1 MARSSTTTRRRWST
15 VLAAAVVALAGL
27 PLVGTGTAAADTA
40 PVPPVTV
47 PTASADSLP
56 TVQINGIVWDQAI
69 GPGNRVYV
77 VGEFTQARPAGAAA
91 GTQQTA
97 RANILAYD
105 LTTGN
110 LISSWNPGIN
120 AFGRDVEV
128 SPDGTR
134 VYVGGNFTQA
144 SGSGGQGGT
153 NQTRNRIAAFDAA
166 TGALLSFNPGAN
178 SRVKSVEAVGSTVY
192 FGGNF
197 TTLGGQA
204 RARLA
209 ATSTT
214 GALLPWSASTD
225 REVFMIVSPPG
236 SDVVVAG
243 GAFANAN
250 GVGTGGGLAA
260 FDAQSGQLRPWE
272 AYGTFPNN
280 GTSSA
285 IYSLSA
291 DAQQVYG
298 TGYDFGGGSPFEG
311 SFGIG
316 VASGRVNWV
325 NGCKGDTYDA
335 VPLGGVLYSVGHPHD
350 CAMVQGHPQTEPWT
364 FQRAMAQTTTPG
376 ADGRVNTYQAY
387 AGRPAPELLHWL
399 PTLAPGSYS
408 GSTQAAW
415 TVDGN
420 DDYVLLG
427 GEFPTVNGAPQ
438 QGLARF
444 AVNPP
449 QHRQGPQGG
458 AQLTPDGVS
467 LVPGTVRVGW
477 TAAWDRDNR
486 RLTYEVLRGGAVV
499 GTVQADSAWWKRDR
513 LSFTDTG
520 LTPGST
526 QGYRIRVTDAFGNTV
541 TGDGAS
547 ITVQSGAGG
556 PMPYADAV
564 RADAPT
570 GYWRL
575 GEPSGSLV
583 YDWAG
588 ASDLTLSAS
597 AARAVPGPLTEA
609 DTATGFTGAD
619 SVPAAPPAATRT
631 APDTFT
637 AEAWFKTATPGGKII
652 GFGDSA
658 TGTSS
663 NYDRHVY
670 MAPDGRVVF
679 GVHPGGVRTVASAAR
694 YDDDQW
700 HHVVATLGPT
710 GQTLYVDGVRVG
722 RRTDTTSGQAY
733 SGVWRIGGDNLN
745 GWPDTG
751 SRFSFAGAIDEVAVY
766 PTVLPLERVQAH
778 YAAAGREVAGGVRPA
793 DAYGAAVY
801 DAAPDLY
808 WRLDETTGTLAAD
821 ATPNGATGVYSG
833 DVTRGVEPGGAS
845 PRAVT
850 FDGTSGAVA
859 STQSVANPRV
869 YSQELW
875 FRTTTTVGGKLIGFG
890 SAQTGTSGGY
900 DRHVYMTDA
909 GRLVFGT
916 WTGTANT
923 IESPAAYNDGTW
935 HHLAATQGGDGMR
948 LYVDGALVGTNPQT
962 QAQDYTGYWRVG
974 GDQTWGSTSQYFA
987 GSVDEVAVYP
997 TVLTPAQVAG
1007 HHSLGSGQG
1016 PANAAPTAAFTA
1028 EATALS
1034 VAFDATGST
1043 DPDGTVASYAW
1054 DFGDGTT
1061 GTGATPSHPYAAAG
1075 SYQVG
1080 LVVTDDD
1087 GAVSAPVV
1095 RTVAVTAA
1103 PVPNQPPVASFT
1115 TAPTGLSVA
1124 FDGTGSSDAD
1134 GTVASYAWDFGDGDT
1149 ATGPTAAHDYDATG
1163 TYTATLTVTDDDG
1176 ATATASRSVAVT
1188 APAAVTHAADAF
1200 GRTLGSTWGSADVG
1214 GAWSTVNTG
1223 YSVGN
1228 GSGAI
1233 SVAAGGTRTAYLNS
1247 VSQSALDIGVSV
1259 SLDKPQT
1266 GGGTYL
1272 SVVGRRIGADDYRV
1286 TLRYTN
1292 NGALAAQLI
1301 RVVGG
1306 TSTTLGAVTL
1316 PGGPFAAGE
1325 TVRVRFQVVGTG
1337 TTTLNAKVWRDGTAE
1352 PAAWTVSRTD
1362 TSASLQ
1368 GPGSIGF
1375 IHYLSGSATSTPM
1388 IARFDDLLVTAPGP
1402 A

>member
-1 MARSSTTTRRRWST
+1 MARSSTRRRWST

-27 PLVGTGTAAADTA
+27 PLVGTGAAAADTA

-69 GPGNRVYV
+69 GPGNRVYA

-120 AFGRDVEV
+120 GYGRDVEV

-134 VYVGGNFTQA
+134 VYVVGNFTQA

-214 GALLPWSASTD
+214 GALLPWNASTD

-260 FDAQSGQLRPWE
+260 FDAASGQLRSWE

-280 GTSSA
+280 GVSSA

-298 TGYDFGGGSPFEG
+298 TGYDYGGGSPFEG

-350 CAMVQGHPQTEPWT
+350 CAMVQGHPQSEPWT
-364 FQRAMAQTTTPG
+364 FQRAMAQTTTAG

-467 LVPGTVRVGW
+467 LVPGAVRVGW

-499 GTVQADSAWWKRDR
+499 GTMQADSAWWKRDR

-526 QGYRIRVTDAFGNTV
+526 QSYRIRVTDAFGNTV
-541 TGDGAS
+541 TGNAAS
-547 ITVQSGAGG
+547 ITVQNGAGG

-564 RADAPT
+564 RADGPT

-597 AARAVPGPLTEA
+597 AARGVPGPLTEA

-637 AEAWFKTATPGGKII
+637 AEAWFRTATPGGKII

-658 TGTSS
+658 AGTSS

-670 MAPDGRVVF
+670 MTPDGRVVF
-679 GVHPGGVRTVASAAR
+679 GVYPGGVRTVASPAR
-694 YDDDQW
+694 YDDDRW
-700 HHVVATLGPT
+700 HHVVAALGPA
-710 GQTLYVDGVRVG
+710 GQVLYVDGVQVG
-722 RRTDTTSGQAY
+722 VRTDTTSGQPY

-766 PTVLPLERVQAH
+766 PTVL
-778 YAAAGREVAGGVRPA
+778 
-793 DAYGAAVY
+793 
-801 DAAPDLY
+801 
-808 WRLDETTGTLAAD
+808 
-821 ATPNGATGVYSG
+821 
-833 DVTRGVEPGGAS
+833 
-845 PRAVT
+845 
-850 FDGTSGAVA
+850 
-859 STQSVANPRV
+859 
-869 YSQELW
+869 
-875 FRTTTTVGGKLIGFG
+875 
-890 SAQTGTSGGY
+890 
-900 DRHVYMTDA
+900 
-909 GRLVFGT
+909 
-916 WTGTANT
+916 
-923 IESPAAYNDGTW
+923 
-935 HHLAATQGGDGMR
+935 
-948 LYVDGALVGTNPQT
+948 
-962 QAQDYTGYWRVG
+962 
-974 GDQTWGSTSQYFA
+974 
-987 GSVDEVAVYP
+987 
-997 TVLTPAQVAG
+997 TPAQVAG
-1007 HHSLGSGQG
+1007 HHALGSGQG

-1043 DPDGTVASYAW
+1043 DPDGTVASWAW

-1061 GTGATPSHPYAAAG
+1061 GTGATPVHPYAAAG

-1115 TAPTGLSVA
+1115 AAPTGLSVA
-1124 FDGTGSSDAD
+1124 FDGTGSTDAD

-1149 ATGPTAAHDYDATG
+1149 ATGPTPGHDYDAAG

-1200 GRTLGSTWGSADVG
+1200 GRTLGTTWGSADVG
-1214 GAWSTVNTG
+1214 GAWTTVNTG
-1223 YSVGN
+1223 YSVAN

-1247 VSQSALDIGVSV
+1247 VSQSALDLGVSV

-1337 TTTLNAKVWRDGTAE
+1337 TTTLNAKVWRAGTAE

-1362 TSASLQ
+1362 TAAALQ

-1375 IHYLSGSATSTPM
+1375 IHYLSGSATTTPM